1 MKKQLQRVLA
11 LMLVLVMVS
20 VLGGCKD
27 KTDKET
33 EAPTQGGT
41 SAPVEPETI
50 APMVKIDDIS
60 EYVTLG
66 QYMNLEVVR
75 GDDAI
80 TDEDIEAAIKY
91 ACESKKGPKK
101 IKEGTVAD
109 GDTVGIHYVGT
120 LDGVAF
126 AGGTGDRDLTIGS
139 KTFIDGFESGLI
151 GAKVGETVD
160 LNLTF
165 PEDYHSKDLAGKAV
179 VFTVTINYLC
189 GEVVVPE
196 FDDEMAK
203 ELGYKDEAEMREDM
217 LKSLQEAK
225 TASVDGKFGN
235 DVWELAVANAEILK
249 VNQEIYDYYYDSML
263 AQYEGTAGQYMMTL
277 DEYLKLGGMEKEAFD
292 SMLDKYAIQCMEQ
305 ELVLRAIVKAE
316 SLTVSEDEYQKAL
329 NDFYTKYKGQFADA
343 AALEAYYGR
352 ERFENELLWNKVIA
366 KVMESGIPVK
376 ATGEAATESA
386 Q

>member
-1 MKKQLQRVLA
+1 
-11 LMLVLVMVS
+11 
-20 VLGGCKD
+20 
-27 KTDKET
+27 
-33 EAPTQGGT
+33 
-41 SAPVEPETI
+41 
-50 APMVKIDDIS
+50 
-60 EYVTLG
+60 
-66 QYMNLEVVR
+66 
-75 GDDAI
+75 
-80 TDEDIEAAIKY
+80 
-91 ACESKKGPKK
+91 
-101 IKEGTVAD
+101 
-109 GDTVGIHYVGT
+109 VGT

-263 AQYEGTAGQYMMTL
+263 ARYEGTAGQYMMTL

-316 SLTVSEDEYQKAL
+316 SLTVSEDEYHKAL